1 MSIVV
6 EMKHI
11 CKVYPNGVVA
21 NDGVDFVVH
30 KGEIHALIGENGAG
44 KSTLMHI
51 LYGLFPQTSGDLI
64 INGKARRFSS
74 PRDAIAA
81 GVGMIHQH
89 FMLIPSFTVAQNVV
103 LGFEPNKKGFVD
115 EDAAVEITKNLSKQF
130 GLKVEPEA
138 LVKHISVGMQQRV
151 EILKL
156 LYQGADILIL
166 DEPTAVL
173 TPQETKDLFISIR
186 QLVNLGK
193 TVIFITHKLN
203 EVQEVSERFTIMRR
217 GKHVMAMETKG
228 VTREQMASYM
238 VGREVFLQTRK
249 QPCRPGDEVLTVE
262 NLSYMDEQGVA
273 RLQHINFSIRAGEI
287 VGIAGVEGNGQT
299 ELVEIISGLREA
311 TSGSVRIHGQELLG
325 KTPRQIRNTGLG
337 HIPENRSSNGYA
349 AKVTIEENLIIDRYW
364 RPPFSRHLQM
374 NQEHIINNAKRM
386 IEQFDIRVQDGK
398 QLAGECSGGNIQKV
412 IIARELSSD
421 VVLLIAAQPTRGVD
435 VGATEYI
442 RDLIMQ
448 QRTQGMAVLLGF
460 QDLSADL
467 SEVIDLSDRIVTVF
481 EGTITGSFNNDPPI
495 SEEEVG
501 LYMLGIRRQQGEHIN
516 A

>member
-1 MSIVV
+1 MSTVV
-6 EMKHI
+6 EMRNI
-11 CKVYPNGVVA
+11 TKVYPNGVVA
-21 NDGVDFVVH
+21 NNGVDFVVQ

-44 KSTLMHI
+44 KSTLMNI
-51 LYGLFPQTSGDLI
+51 LYGLFPQTSGELI
-64 INGKARRFSS
+64 INGKSRTFNS

-89 FMLIPSFTVAQNVV
+89 FMLIPSFSVAQNVV
-103 LGFEPNKKGFVD
+103 LGFEPKKKGFVD
-115 EDAAVEITKNLSKQF
+115 EDAAIEITKRLSNQF
-130 GLKVEPEA
+130 GLKVEPET
-138 LVKHISVGMQQRV
+138 LVKDISVGMQQRV

-173 TPQETKDLFISIR
+173 TPQETKDLFVSVR
-186 QLVNLGK
+186 QLVNMGK

-203 EVQEVSERFTIMRR
+203 EVQEVSERFTVMRR

-238 VGREVFLQTRK
+238 VGREVFLQTK
-249 QPCRPGDEVLTVE
+249 KPPCEPGDEVLNVSG
-262 NLSYMDEQGVA
+262 LSLMDAQGIP
-273 RLQHINFSIRAGEI
+273 RLLDVNFSIRAGEI

-311 TSGSVRIHGQELLG
+311 TSGSVMILGQELLG
-325 KTPRQIRNTGLG
+325 KTPREVRNAGLG
-337 HIPENRSSNGYA
+337 HIPENRTSNGYA

-364 RPPFSRHLQM
+364 RSPFSRHFQM
-374 NQEHIINNAKRM
+374 DQEVITNNAKKM

-398 QLAGECSGGNIQKV
+398 QLAGECSGGNVQKV
-412 IIARELSSD
+412 IIARELTSD

-442 RDLIMQ
+442 RDLIVK
-448 QRTQGMAVLLGF
+448 QRTQGMAVLLV
-460 QDLSADL
+460 SADL
-467 SEVIDLSDRIVTVF
+467 SEVINLSDRIITVF
-481 EGTITGSFNNDPPI
+481 EGEVTGNFMNNPPI

-501 LYMLGIRRQQGEHIN
+501 LYMLGIKRQQGEDTN